1 MAFGKNQGM
10 VFFSGN
16 PCGAFFAFLMLGVV
30 LLAGEF
36 LSKFWLSGGD
46 TGNWRNIRIHLFP
59 DSLRKSG
66 IRTRRCA
73 AGGMIIKIICSL

>member
-30 LLAGEF
+30 LLAGVF
-36 LSKFWLSGGD
+36 LSKFWLSGVVYRELEKYQ
-46 TGNWRNIRIHLFP
+46 NSLVSRQFEKIRNTYQEMR
-59 DSLRKSG
+59 G
-66 IRTRRCA
+66 
-73 AGGMIIKIICSL
+73 